1 MRIDL
6 LRPLTKGNLVMLKGE
21 RNTGK
26 TQLAADIISNF
37 ISENANNKVV
47 YVGMSAKGR
56 DIQTRVAS
64 DQLMTIG
71 VDDDSQAA
79 FLLAPQIALKV
90 AQQ

>member
-26 TQLAADIISNF
+26 TLLAADIISNF
-37 ISENANNKVV
+37 ISENPSNKAV
-47 YVGMSAKGR
+47 YVGMNAKGR
-56 DIQTRVAS
+56 DIQTLVSS

-71 VDDDSQAA
+71 VDDDS
-79 FLLAPQIALKV
+79 
-90 AQQ
+90 